1 MPLLVS
7 RIKSAAHAR
16 VTCVSVVASLL
27 AAGTVA
33 AQTSD
38 AAVASAT
45 QRFSAEAIAY
55 RHRIHQNPELG
66 NREVKTAELVAEHLR
81 RLGLE
86 VRTGIAKT
94 GVVGVLR
101 GGKPGPVIAVRA
113 DMDAL
118 PITEETP
125 LPFKS
130 VAKGEYLG
138 REVGVSHACG
148 HDLHVAIQLG
158 VASTLVSMKDRL
170 PGTVLFVFQ
179 PAEEGPPPG
188 EEGGAPLMLKEGIFG
203 REKPE
208 AMFAL
213 HANGDPPDEAGDL
226 ERTGI
231 ISYRPGP
238 TFASSTRW
246 NAKIIGRGAH
256 GAAPHLGVDPV
267 VTASEVVLALQT
279 IRSRNLSP
287 MSVNV
292 VTVGIL
298 RGGQRHNVIPPEM
311 ELAGTIRTF
320 DMAEL
325 DTIKTRM
332 HDIFDGITRAHR
344 ATFELTYGE
353 SNPVTVNDS
362 ALTAR
367 VAASLERAAGKG
379 NVRLRPLETGAEDFA
394 YFAQEIPSFYF
405 ILGAVNE
412 GNVSGGH
419 HTSTFRA
426 DDEAIPVG
434 MKVMTTVLLD
444 YLNSPRRTSA
454 R

>member
-1 MPLLVS
+1 MRPLLS
-7 RIKSAAHAR
+7 RIASRAR
-16 VTCVSVVASLL
+16 ATVAPLLLVAGSSGPATLL
-27 AAGTVA
+27 A
-33 AQTSD
+33 QSKD
-38 AAVASAT
+38 AAIASAT
-45 QRFSAEAIAY
+45 QRFSVEAVKY
-55 RHRIHQNPELG
+55 RHQIHQNPELS
-66 NREVKTAELVAEHLR
+66 NREVKTAALVAEHLR

-86 VRTGIAKT
+86 VRTGIART

-101 GGKPGPVIAVRA
+101 GGRPGPVIAVRA

-158 VASTLVSMKDRL
+158 VASTLASMKDKL
-170 PGTVLFVFQ
+170 PGTVIFVFQ

-188 EEGGAPLMLKEGIFG
+188 EEGGAPLMLKENLFG
-203 REKPE
+203 SDKPE

-226 ERTGI
+226 ERTGV

-246 NAKIIGRGAH
+246 NARVIGRGAH
-256 GAAPHLGVDPV
+256 GASPHLGVDPV

-287 MSVNV
+287 LSVNV

-298 RGGQRHNVIPPEM
+298 RGGQRHNVIPPDM

-332 HDIFDGITRAHR
+332 HDIFDGVTRAHR
-344 ATFELTYGE
+344 ARFELTYGE
-353 SNPVTVNDS
+353 SNPVTVNDTV
-362 ALTAR
+362 LTAR
-367 VAASLERAAGKG
+367 VAPSLERAMGRD
-379 NVRLRPLETGAEDFA
+379 NVRARPLETGAEDFA

-405 ILGAVNE
+405 ILGAVNP
-412 GNVSGGH
+412 GNASGGH

-434 MKVMTTVLLD
+434 MKAMTTVLLD
-444 YLNSPRRTSA
+444 YLSAPRRTSG

>member
-1 MPLLVS
+1 MLPLLS
-7 RIKSAAHAR
+7 RLASRTGATAALIP
-16 VTCVSVVASLL
+16 LL
-27 AAGTVA
+27 AAGF
-33 AQTSD
+33 AQALPAQSND
-38 AAVASAT
+38 AAIASAT
-45 QRFSAEAIAY
+45 QRFTVEAVGY
-55 RHRIHQNPELG
+55 RRQIHQNPELS
-66 NREVKTAELVAEHLR
+66 NREEKTAALVAEHLR

-86 VRTGIAKT
+86 VRTGIART

-158 VASTLVSMKDRL
+158 VASILASMKDKL
-170 PGTVLFVFQ
+170 PGTVIFVFQ

-188 EEGGAPLMLKEGIFG
+188 EEGGAPLMLKENLFG
-203 REKPE
+203 QDKPE

-213 HANGDPPDEAGDL
+213 HANGDPPEEEGDY
-226 ERTGI
+226 ERTGLVA
-231 ISYRPGP
+231 YRPGP
-238 TFASSTRW
+238 TYASSTRW
-246 NAKIIGRGAH
+246 NARIIGRGAH

-279 IRSRNLSP
+279 IRSRKLSP
-287 MSVNV
+287 LSVNV

-298 RGGQRHNVIPPEM
+298 RGGQRHNVIPPDM

-325 DTIKTRM
+325 DSIKARM
-332 HDIFDGITRAHR
+332 HEIFDGVTKAHR
-344 ATFELTYGE
+344 ASFELTYGE
-353 SNPVTVNDS
+353 SNPVTVNDTS
-362 ALTAR
+362 LTAR
-367 VAASLERAAGKG
+367 VVPSLERALGKA
-379 NVRLRPLETGAEDFA
+379 NVRVVPVETGAEDFA
-394 YFAQEIPSFYF
+394 YFAQQIPSFYF
-405 ILGAVNE
+405 KLGAVNP

-434 MKVMTTVLLD
+434 MKAMTTVLLD
-444 YLNSPRRTSA
+444 YLSAPRRTPG